1 MKKLALILL
10 SLSFLTGCTN
20 INNLNLEEVVNNNL
34 SSKQKLSNQYRSGYK
49 YYLPRGLSVVNQSDY
64 NEKLNNDRYTYYLY
78 VDVIS
83 YFNKVEGDY
92 EPKDDVYYSKTLN
105 SNGLKG
111 YIEIKETVE
120 KDNKYLVEIMYN
132 YAKIE
137 VIVKQRDLN
146 STIANSLTILN
157 SIQYNDNIIDNMMK
171 DNKLQYKETEMN
183 IFKTKETTSNY
194 INYEEM
200 YGQYDDSNDIHD
212 SDLIE

>member
-1 MKKLALILL
+1 MKKVLILI
-10 SLSFLTGCTN
+10 SLIFLITGCSNIKDLTYDEIVQNFGTVSSRTN
-20 INNLNLEEVVNNNL
+20 T
-34 SSKQKLSNQYRSGYK
+34 YRTGYK
-49 YYLPRGLSVVNQSDY
+49 YYLPRGMQVNDSTLF
-64 NEKLNNDRYTYYLY
+64 NEVLEDGKYTYYLY
-78 VDVIS
+78 VDAVS
-83 YFNKVEGDY
+83 YLNQVSYDYQVDNSILFSTAIKNGDY
-92 EPKDDVYYSKTLN
+92 F
-105 SNGLKG
+105 GF
-111 YIEIKETVE
+111 VE
-120 KDNKYLVEIMYN
+120 VKLVENNKYLVEIMYN

>member
-64 NEKLNNDRYTYYLY
+64 NEKLNNDRYTYHLY

-83 YFNKVEGDY
+83 YFNKVEADY

-183 IFKTKETTSNY
+183 IFNTKETTSNY